1 MKKLLFFYLIT
12 ILLIGL
18 TGIWLAAGYPGIL
31 KTNYQGSFQRLH
43 NTENGFHKNSILQRF
58 SERIEK
64 SQNVLI
70 GDSEA
75 ISIGDLFVRKF
86 GFNSGIYALSGCSF
100 LPESIQRPN
109 QPSGCLEFRA
119 KIYRFVL
126 NSKTENIFIFNRF
139 TPISEQET
147 LLYVTFLKSLQHD
160 DNEIIVIGH
169 PVELVNQF
177 SAYATLLFPVG
188 FNTPKQFNRTDFSS
202 ASLKWNSSLSEY
214 IKKFNNQKIKY
225 INTDEILFSKF
236 PSTLKDNTGRFLY
249 TDSTHLSLYGGE
261 ILMKYLSGS

>member
-86 GFNSGIYALSGCSF
+86 GFNSGIYALAGCSF
-100 LPESIQRPN
+100 RT
-109 QPSGCLEFRA
+109 R
-119 KIYRFVL
+119 
-126 NSKTENIFIFNRF
+126 NIAICNFFK
-139 TPISEQET
+139 
-147 LLYVTFLKSLQHD
+147 V
-160 DNEIIVIGH
+160 
-169 PVELVNQF
+169 
-177 SAYATLLFPVG
+177 AT
-188 FNTPKQFNRTDFSS
+188 
-202 ASLKWNSSLSEY
+202 A
-214 IKKFNNQKIKY
+214 
-225 INTDEILFSKF
+225 
-236 PSTLKDNTGRFLY
+236 
-249 TDSTHLSLYGGE
+249 
-261 ILMKYLSGS
+261 